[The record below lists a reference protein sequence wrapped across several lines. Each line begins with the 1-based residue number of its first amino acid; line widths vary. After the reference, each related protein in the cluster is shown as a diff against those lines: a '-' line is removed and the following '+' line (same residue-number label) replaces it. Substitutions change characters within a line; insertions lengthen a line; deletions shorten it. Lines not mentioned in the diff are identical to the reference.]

1 MILRRRVFFDH
12 ALNGDVQTFA
22 CFRALF
28 VVREGVVR
36 VGDELLVVAE
46 ARGVA
51 HGLSRVSWPVA
62 W

>member
-1 MILRRRVFFDH
+1 MYLFDH
-12 ALNGDVQTFA
+12 ALNGDVHTFA
-22 CFRALF
+22 CFRALL
-28 VVREGVVR
+28 VVRGGDVR